1 MTCPSCDGTG
11 CVSCEGSGTVAAVA
25 DRDVVTFFEAVE
37 LVYALEITGQP
48 FHFLHGKP
56 RLVQVGARVL
66 KIAS

>member
-1 MTCPSCDGTG
+1 MTCPRCGGLGCSDCDG
-11 CVSCEGSGTVAAVA
+11 SVAAGV

-37 LVYALEITGQP
+37 LVYALQITGQP

-66 KIAS
+66 TIAS

>member
-1 MTCPSCDGTG
+1 MKCPRCGGSG
-11 CVSCEGSGTVAAVA
+11 CSDCEGSGTVAAVV

-37 LVYALEITGQP
+37 LVYALQITGQP

-66 KIAS
+66 TIAS